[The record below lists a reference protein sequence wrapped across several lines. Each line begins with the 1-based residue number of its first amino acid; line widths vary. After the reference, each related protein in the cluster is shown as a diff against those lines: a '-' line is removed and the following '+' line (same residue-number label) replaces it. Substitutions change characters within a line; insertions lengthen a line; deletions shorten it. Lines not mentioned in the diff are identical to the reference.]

1 MKSLYLITLLL
12 CSNAYAYAQC
22 FDIYGTKV
30 DCPTLDDSLVIYK
43 NSLKVNDYYKTNTL
57 YIKTR
62 SRELVSSDDKKDVF
76 DLLQQARKMFFV
88 IRRAVAKMKPD
99 KFSVGE
105 TSKQYKDITYEQYYT
120 SIDEYRFYQREL
132 ENQIVNINAPQPIY
146 DSRIAPI
153 LINEYKC
160 IDSSSAYFGDLVN
173 IPLYI
178 PVVVKP
184 VSLLSSTEI
193 IERNEI
199 LHIKTITTSIV
210 PENVPELKTKVTA
223 IVTVKESLT
232 QYTSTTTSDGLPLYY
247 ENTLIGFLR
256 GRKFFKIKPDEY
268 TDYAVKKIGQSLLED
283 EEKLKK
289 FLKLKFGDYI
299 Q

>member
-1 MKSLYLITLLL
+1 
-12 CSNAYAYAQC
+12 
-22 FDIYGTKV
+22 
-30 DCPTLDDSLVIYK
+30 
-43 NSLKVNDYYKTNTL
+43 
-57 YIKTR
+57 
-62 SRELVSSDDKKDVF
+62 
-76 DLLQQARKMFFV
+76 MFFV

-160 IDSSSAYFGDLVN
+160 IDSSSPYFGDLVN

-199 LHIKTITTSIV
+199 LHIKTITTSIL
-210 PENVPELKTKVTA
+210 PENVPELKNKATV
-223 IVTVKESLT
+223 ITVKKSFTE
-232 QYTSTTTSDGLPLYY
+232 YTSSTTVSDGLPLYY
-247 ENTLIGFLR
+247 DNTLIGFLR
-256 GRKFFKIKPDEY
+256 GRKFFKINPAEY
-268 TDYAVKKIGQSLLED
+268 AEYAVKKTGQSLLED
-283 EEKLKK
+283 EERLKK
-289 FLKLKFGDYI
+289 FLKINFGDYI

>member
-1 MKSLYLITLLL
+1 MKSLYLLTLLL
-12 CSNAYAYAQC
+12 CSNAYAQC
-22 FDIYGTKV
+22 FDIYGAEV
-30 DCPTLDDSLVIYK
+30 DCPTLNDSLVIYN
-43 NSLKVNDYYKTNTL
+43 NSLKVNDYYKNNTI
-57 YIKTR
+57 YIQTR
-62 SRELVSSDDKKDVF
+62 SRELVSSEDKKDVF

-88 IRRAVAKMKPD
+88 IRREVTRMQPD

-105 TSKQYKDITYEQYYT
+105 TSKRYKDITYEQYYS

-160 IDSSSAYFGDLVN
+160 SDSLSAYFGDLVN

-184 VSLLSSTEI
+184 FSLLSSTEI
-193 IERNEI
+193 VERNQI
-199 LHIKTITTSIV
+199 LHIKTITTSIA
-210 PENVPELKTKVTA
+210 VPELNIVT
-223 IVTVKESLT
+223 VTVKESLT
-232 QYTSTTTSDGLPLYY
+232 TTTTTTNNILDGLPLYY
-247 ENTLIGFLR
+247 ENTLIGFVR
-256 GRKFFKIKPDEY
+256 GKKFLKINPNEY
-268 TDYAVKKIGQSLLED
+268 EVYAVKKIGQKLLED
-283 EEKLKK
+283 EESLKK
-289 FLKLKFGDYI
+289 FLKIKFGDYI